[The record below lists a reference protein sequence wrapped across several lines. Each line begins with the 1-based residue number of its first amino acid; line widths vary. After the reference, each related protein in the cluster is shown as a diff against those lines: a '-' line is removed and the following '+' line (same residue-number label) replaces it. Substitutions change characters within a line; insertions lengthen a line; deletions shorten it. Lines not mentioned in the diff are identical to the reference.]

1 MKYYLAI
8 DIGAS
13 FGRHIVGWQENG
25 ELLAKEVY
33 RFPNGNKMVG
43 GYLTQFYLPI
53 FTFGD
58 SNM

>member
-33 RFPNGNKMVG
+33 
-43 GYLTQFYLPI
+43 LPI